1 MCPKCRTPAQ
11 PATAPQI
18 CTKCSLT
25 FVLRYGAL
33 MDEAVTPVLEE
44 GGKEFKSKAA
54 GLMMAEQ
61 SMVTVDSIGSGTLD
75 PIVGRFTV
83 DTKSVGFDH
92 LYSVAMWRA
101 LNVAQLVTFFLVSG
115 PMGLI
120 SLFVTGLMLS
130 KGEPGAV
137 ICTLPLV
144 LMSAYHAYSVFRVR
158 TTRLRVVGFKD
169 RTLDI
174 SVGGRLGKQREFIDA
189 FFRRAGLAPV
199 EIQ

>member
-1 MCPKCRTPAQ
+1 M
-11 PATAPQI
+11 
-18 CTKCSLT
+18 CTKCGLS

-33 MDEAVTPVLEE
+33 MDSAVAPVREE
-44 GGKEFKSKAA
+44 GGKELKSKAA

-83 DTKSVGFDH
+83 DTKSVRFDH

-101 LNVAQLVTFFLVSG
+101 LNVAQLVTFIIISL

-120 SLFVTGLMLS
+120 SLFVTGVTLS
-130 KGEPGAV
+130 KNEPGGV
-137 ICTLPLV
+137 ICTLPFILI
-144 LMSAYHAYSVFRVR
+144 SAYHAYTVFRAR

-174 SVGGRLGKQREFIDA
+174 SVGGRLGKQIEFVQT

-199 EIQ
+199 ELK